1 MLCTQWRSISKQ
13 ITFNQTLY
21 QIHCWWGNNLLE
33 TWPSKKVLF
42 KILQNKMLEQ
52 KLLELQG
59 QEMSIKDL
67 MVVEDKPKVIGEEQI
82 LNLNLWDLSY
92 NFEMV
97 INSLLKEITHLI
109 TENLNHHAIIIQLFE
124 QMYLIVVEFMLN
136 VVNAVKN
143 SSLII
148 FLLGQNE
155 QNQPAQ
161 WLFDLILFKN
171 KRRHLPLE
179 LNLHP
184 IHLRS
189 FQS

>member
-1 MLCTQWRSISKQ
+1 
-13 ITFNQTLY
+13 
-21 QIHCWWGNNLLE
+21 
-33 TWPSKKVLF
+33 
-42 KILQNKMLEQ
+42 MLEQ

-67 MVVEDKPKVIGEEQI
+67 MVVEDKPKVIGEEQT
-82 LNLNLWDLSY
+82 LNLNPWDLSY
-92 NFEMV
+92 NFEMA

-143 SSLII
+143 SLLII

-161 WLFDLILFKN
+161 
-171 KRRHLPLE
+171 
-179 LNLHP
+179 
-184 IHLRS
+184 
-189 FQS
+189 